1 MNRTKLSPFIH
12 GDDNVNMIHFD
23 LLVGVIP
30 LIIISVVQQGLR
42 VLVMCAI
49 SAAVAFVVETLGNFI
64 KGKFSLAP
72 FRVAILGVCTTLL
85 CPITVPVWLPAIGV
99 AFSVLFVRVILV
111 GDFKNL
117 FMSPAIAWLFLL
129 TVWPNEMM
137 TYPVYSQNNNYP
149 IFANVESFTSGFS
162 MSQYLQFGQKPP
174 FKMLD
179 ILTGMYPGAIGT
191 TCIAAIFIITI
202 YFLFRRSIA
211 WQVPLSM
218 ICTVSVFALI
228 YNRANVSPLYS
239 VIYELSASSFIYVAI
254 FIAGDL
260 INAPKLPLSRILFGV
275 GMGVV
280 TMLLRYFGL
289 YEHAVVFSLVLVNL
303 VSGLLDKFTLY
314 LRIFREQRL
323 KKLIQ

>member
-1 MNRTKLSPFIH
+1 MNRAKLSPFIH
-12 GDDNVNMIHFD
+12 SDDSVGMIHFD

-30 LIIISVVQQGLR
+30 LIIIAVVQHGLR

-49 SAAVAFVVETLGNFI
+49 SAAVAFIVETLGNFV
-64 KGKFSLAP
+64 KGRFAAAP

-85 CPITVPVWLPAIGV
+85 CPVTVPIWMPSIGV

-111 GDFKNL
+111 GDFKKL

-129 TVWPNEMM
+129 TIWPNEMM
-137 TYPVYSQNNNYP
+137 TYPVYSYKNNFP
-149 IFANVESFTSGFS
+149 VFANIESFESSFS
-162 MSQYLQFGQKPP
+162 ISHYLQFGQKPP

-179 ILTGMYPGAIGT
+179 ILTGMHPGAMGT
-191 TCIAAIFIITI
+191 TCIVAIFFITI

-218 ICTVSVFALI
+218 ICTVSVFALLF
-228 YNRANVSPLYS
+228 NRAGVTPIYS

-303 VSGLLDKFTLY
+303 LSGVFDKFTLY
-314 LRIFREQRL
+314 LRIVREQRL
-323 KKLIQ
+323 KKSI